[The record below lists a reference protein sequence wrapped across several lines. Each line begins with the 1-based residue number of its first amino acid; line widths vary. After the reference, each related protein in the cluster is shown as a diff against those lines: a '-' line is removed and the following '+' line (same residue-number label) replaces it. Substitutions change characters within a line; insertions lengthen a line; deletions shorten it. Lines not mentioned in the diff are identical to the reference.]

1 MINEVYYAVM
11 FFPELENKSI
21 EMLKNAPNF
30 VELDMEWHGIGS
42 KLTIEGDKIFLLM
55 PGDTLLFNQKNE
67 YYHVLHSTG
76 SIKKKKKIFKL

>member
-42 KLTIEGDKIFLLM
+42 KLTIEGDKMFLLM
-55 PGDTLLFNQKNE
+55 PGDTILFNQEKE
-67 YYHVLHSTG
+67 FSHVLHGTG
-76 SIKKKKKIFKL
+76 SIGIPKKIFKL

>member
-1 MINEVYYAVM
+1 MNEVYYAVV
-11 FFPELENKSI
+11 FFPKIESKSI

-42 KLTIEGDKIFLLM
+42 KLTIEGDEMFLLM

-67 YYHVLHSTG
+67 FSHVLHTTG
-76 SIKKKKKIFKL
+76 SIGIPKKNL

>member
-1 MINEVYYAVM
+1 MVHVVYFAVM

-21 EMLKNAPNF
+21 EMLKNASNF

-67 YYHVLHSTG
+67 FSHVLHSTG
-76 SIKKKKKIFKL
+76 SIGIPKKIFKL

>member
-1 MINEVYYAVM
+1 MNEVYYAVV
-11 FFPELENKSI
+11 FFPKIESKSI

-42 KLTIEGDKIFLLM
+42 KLTIEGDKMFLLM

-67 YYHVLHSTG
+67 FSHVLHTTG
-76 SIKKKKKIFKL
+76 RIGIPKKNL

>member
-1 MINEVYYAVM
+1 MINEVYYAIM

-67 YYHVLHSTG
+67 FSHVLHSTG
-76 SIKKKKKIFKL
+76 SIGISKKNL

>member
-1 MINEVYYAVM
+1 MINEVYYAIM

-30 VELDMEWHGIGS
+30 VELDMEWHGIDS

-55 PGDTLLFNQKNE
+55 PGDTLLFNQENE
-67 YYHVLHSTG
+67 FSHVLHTTG
-76 SIKKKKKIFKL
+76 SIGIPKKNL

>member
-1 MINEVYYAVM
+1 MINEVYYAIM
-11 FFPELENKSI
+11 FFFVFENKSI

-67 YYHVLHSTG
+67 FSHVLHSTG
-76 SIKKKKKIFKL
+76 SIGIPKKNL